1 MKWKTG
7 RANPRE
13 SERVGQRVANPDL
26 ASIRRFDEQNETPVT
41 TLNTVKIVDS
51 LQLDANR
58 VWQSATQQI
67 VRPEKGTAP
76 SHQRQ

>member
-51 LQLDANR
+51 LQIDANR
-58 VWQSATQQI
+58 VWQSATQ
-67 VRPEKGTAP
+67 
-76 SHQRQ
+76 